1 MEIKEC
7 VFSHSFTKPL
17 VNITPAPT
25 HLWSR
30 GSLPEK
36 QNSQKVVSIVGARR
50 CTSYGEEIAYRL
62 AYNLAKIG
70 VIVVS
75 GLAYGIDSCAHRGC
89 LDAGGATVAVLGT
102 PINQIYPRGNYS
114 LAERILERG
123 AIISEYPVGHETHA
137 WNFLER
143 NRLISG
149 LADIV
154 VIVEASDRSG
164 TLRTASYAIE
174 QGKDLYVVPGNITQP
189 MSKGCNML
197 LWEAHPYISF
207 EDFTSRA
214 LGIKASETH
223 HQSVSV
229 DEELIINKLK
239 AGLISGEEIAKDA
252 KIDISKFN
260 QTITLL
266 ELKNIVR
273 PLGCNCWAL
282 V

>member
-1 MEIKEC
+1 
-7 VFSHSFTKPL
+7 
-17 VNITPAPT
+17 
-25 HLWSR
+25 
-30 GSLPEK
+30 
-36 QNSQKVVSIVGARR
+36 
-50 CTSYGEEIAYRL
+50 
-62 AYNLAKIG
+62 
-70 VIVVS
+70 
-75 GLAYGIDSCAHRGC
+75 
-89 LDAGGATVAVLGT
+89 
-102 PINQIYPRGNYS
+102 
-114 LAERILERG
+114 
-123 AIISEYPVGHETHA
+123 
-137 WNFLER
+137 
-143 NRLISG
+143 
-149 LADIV
+149 
-154 VIVEASDRSG
+154 
-164 TLRTASYAIE
+164 
-174 QGKDLYVVPGNITQP
+174 
-189 MSKGCNML
+189 ML